1 MQVKILVQFEVETD
15 ETDEGEP
22 LELTEQVAKNAAEQ
36 AAFDFLSFCTVSGVN
51 TDTEEVEVHVDGFGK
66 CKVRLSNDEPY

>member
-1 MQVKILVQFEVETD
+1 MQVKIEVQFEVESAEPD
-15 ETDEGEP
+15 DGET
-22 LELTEQVAKNAAEQ
+22 ELTEQVAKDAAAS

-66 CKVRLSNDEPY
+66 CKVRLSQDEPY